1 MSETASTLLRQA
13 VARHRAGDLAAARA
27 GYEAVLAQDPIQ
39 ADALHLLGVLKDQ
52 AGDHAGAVTLIE
64 QAIAAQP
71 GEAVFHGNLAT
82 ALLAL
87 GRNGEAAERYMQALA
102 LDPAYV
108 EGHYNLANLLR
119 REGATA
125 SAWRHYEEALRL
137 QPDHVQAR
145 NNLAMLL
152 WEDLDEVEAA
162 AQQFE
167 QLRRIAPDWATGRMN
182 EGLLQLAGG
191 AYVAGWRDYEWRW
204 RNPDYKERDWG
215 LGLPRWDGRPRP
227 GASLLLWGEQGAGDQ
242 ILYGTMLQDA
252 QRLSGARLI
261 VAVEPRLVD
270 LFARSFAEYDVSVV
284 ARGTKVAA
292 AAQCPFGSL
301 GAFLRRNPADF
312 VGKGRYLIA
321 DPRRTQMLKADYQ
334 RHAGPQRRVI
344 GLAWR
349 SGNPSIGA
357 HKSIAPALLAPALAR
372 PDILWLCLQ
381 YGDVADDLAQLR
393 AAGADIHHDPAIDGL
408 ADLDGLAAQLAALD
422 GVVSISTTAVHL
434 AGALGV
440 PTRLLLPRGRGRLWY
455 WPDQGEGSRWYD
467 SVSIL
472 RQERPD
478 DWSGIIAPLTKLF
491 ARHV

>member
-1 MSETASTLLRQA
+1 MSDTTATLLRQA
-13 VARHRAGDLAAARA
+13 VACHRAGDLAAARA
-27 GYEAVLAQDPIQ
+27 GYEAVLVQDPRQ
-39 ADALHLLGVLKDQ
+39 ADALHLLGVLQDQ
-52 AGDHAGAVTLIE
+52 AGDHAGAVALIE
-64 QAIAAQP
+64 RAIAVQP
-71 GEAVFHGNLAT
+71 AEAAFHGNLAT

-87 GRNGEAAERYMQALA
+87 GRSDDAAERYMHALS
-102 LDPAYV
+102 LDPDYV

-125 SAWRHYEEALRL
+125 SAWRHYEETLRL

-152 WEDLDEVEAA
+152 WEDLGETAAA

-167 QLRRIAPDWATGRMN
+167 LLRKTAPDWAAGRMN
-182 EGLLQLAGG
+182 EGLLRLAGG
-191 AYVAGWRDYEWRW
+191 DYAHGWRDYEWRW
-204 RNPDYKERDWG
+204 RNPDYRERDWG

-242 ILYGTMLQDA
+242 ILYGTMLEDA
-252 QRLSGARLI
+252 QRVSGARLI

-270 LFARSFAEYDVSVV
+270 LFARSFAGREVSVV

-301 GAFLRRNPADF
+301 GHFLRRSEADF
-312 VGKGRYLIA
+312 AGKGRYLVA
-321 DPRRTQMLKADYQ
+321 DARRVQILKTEYH
-334 RHAGPQRRVI
+334 RIAGPDRRVI

-349 SGNPSIGA
+349 SGNVSIGA
-357 HKSIAPALLAPALAR
+357 QKSIAPALLAPALAR

-381 YGDVADDLAQLR
+381 YGDVADDLALLR
-393 AAGADIHHDPAIDGL
+393 EQGVAIHHDPAIDGF

-422 GVVSISTTAVHL
+422 GVVSVSTTAVHL
-434 AGALGV
+434 AGGLGV

-455 WPDQGEGSRWYD
+455 WPGEGADSRWYD

-478 DWSGIIAPLTKLF
+478 DWSGVLAAVNQAF
-491 ARHV
+491 SS